1 MKKLVWLFLTL
12 PLSMMARTS
21 EGDCSITLLS
31 DESTL
36 GQAWCLETPV
46 ATIEP
51 ILWLVEGTGVQVDY
65 LPAGVTAVLSNDTL
79 TVSGTITEEG
89 IHFAQITTNE
99 GCTSVNMYMGM
110 SVIVD
115 PEFSCEVEGQD
126 IILHWPGMNSLM
138 EYGDEIFLDCSTP
151 DGFFD
156 LQVLFLPCPDSL
168 VWSGLP
174 VNTEL
179 TFGLHGSGLPY
190 CFPGSYTSTC
200 TIISTDVVDHEQ
212 DDLVV
217 RAVQRGE
224 TLELIAPVSLSD
236 VRIYDMLGGLV
247 ASQSVNARTAN
258 IPITSL
264 TSGAFLLRVVG
275 ADGRVSVQR
284 FIKER

>member
-174 VNTEL
+174 VNAEL
-179 TFGLHGSGLPY
+179 TFTLHGNGLPY
-190 CFPGSYTSTC
+190 CFPGFYTSTC

-247 ASQSVNARTAN
+247 ASQSVNAHTVKIR
-258 IPITSL
+258 ITSL
-264 TSGAFLLRVVG
+264 ASGAFLLRTVG

-284 FIKER
+284 FVKDR

>member
-1 MKKLVWLFLTL
+1 
-12 PLSMMARTS
+12 MAQAP
-21 EGDCSITLLS
+21 EGGCSITLLS

-36 GQAWCLETPV
+36 GQAWCLDTPV

-126 IILHWPGMNSLM
+126 VILHWPGMNSLM
-138 EYGDEIFLDCSTP
+138 EYGDEIFLDCATP

-174 VNTEL
+174 VNVEL
-179 TFGLHGSGLPY
+179 TFTLHGNGLPY
-190 CFPGSYTSTC
+190 CFPGFYTSTC
-200 TIISTDVVDHEQ
+200 TIIGTDVVDHEQ

-217 RAVQRGE
+217 SAVQRGE

-247 ASQSVNARTAN
+247 ASQSVNAHTVK

-264 TSGAFLLRVVG
+264 ASGSFLLLTVG

-284 FIKER
+284 FVKDR